1 MDDQAVDKQIT
12 NMVSFIIQE
21 AKEKAS
27 EIQTLANEEFT
38 IQKAKLL
45 QTEKLKVQRD
55 FDRREKS
62 ILLQKKIN
70 HSTALNKARLE
81 KLRAQQK
88 EVQNVFAAARTRLP
102 SLAAGEGYADLMSKL
117 ILQGLVSLDEAD
129 IVVRVRA
136 EDVSLAQKVLPA
148 AISEYKEKWLTD
160 KSRKLSVNVDA
171 QHTVKCSGGAV
182 LTALDGRIICNNTL
196 DMRLVYAYEV
206 SLPRLRHTLFGQTT
220 I

>member
-1 MDDQAVDKQIT
+1 MDDTAVNQQIA

-45 QTEKLKVQRD
+45 QTEKLKVQRE
-55 FDRREKS
+55 FDRREKA

-88 EVQNVFAAARTRLP
+88 EVQNVFAAARVRLP
-102 SLAAGEGYADLMSKL
+102 TLAQGAGYPELLGKL
-117 ILQGLVSLDEAD
+117 IMQGLVSLDEKD
-129 IVVRVRA
+129 IVVRVRS
-136 EDVSLAQKVLPA
+136 EDVDLAQKTVPG
-148 AISEYKEKWLTD
+148 IVEEYKQKWLTD
-160 KSRKLSVNVDA
+160 KARKLSVTVDT
-171 QHTVKCSGGAV
+171 QHFVKCSGGVV
-182 LTALDGRIICNNTL
+182 LSALEGRIICNNTL

-206 SLPRLRHTLFGQTT
+206 SLPRLRHTLFGQTS